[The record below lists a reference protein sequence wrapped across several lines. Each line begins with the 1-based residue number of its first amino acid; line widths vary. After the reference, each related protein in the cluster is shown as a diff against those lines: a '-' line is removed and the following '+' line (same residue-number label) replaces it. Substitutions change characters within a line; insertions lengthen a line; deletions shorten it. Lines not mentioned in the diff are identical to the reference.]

1 MSGLYL
7 FHLINLCNEVSTWGK
22 RRATMQD
29 TWRAPTMGAD
39 GTSPKMCIRT
49 VDMAIDNGLNT
60 RESLRNVTKFT
71 GL

>member
-1 MSGLYL
+1 
-7 FHLINLCNEVSTWGK
+7 
-22 RRATMQD
+22 MQD